1 MFVPPSPRPP
11 SSPRRGHAPGPP
23 EMRLRNVSV
32 LTVMLF
38 GLSGLL
44 SVSWYTA
51 FSSSRGDVV
60 DIYQR
65 EFLALR
71 ERLHS
76 AEQENLRRSKEL
88 NLVLEEIKKA
98 IAEKQALRD
107 INRTWSSLSEETRLK
122 LWNVSSSKNLLQL
135 PSIFHHLPH
144 LLNREDSLQP
154 AVHLGQGRT
163 GVSVVMGVPSVKR
176 EVHSYLTDTLASLMS
191 ELSPAEKDDC
201 VIVVLIAEA
210 DQQYASG
217 VADNLKRLFPAEI
230 QAGLLEVISP
240 SVHFYPDFSRLR
252 ESFGD
257 PKERVRWRTKQNLD
271 YCFLMMYAQ
280 SKGTYYVQLE
290 DDIVARPNFFTTM
303 KNFALQQPS
312 EEWMILEFSQLGFI
326 GKMFKSADLS
336 LIVEFM
342 LMFYKDKPIDWLLD
356 HIMWVKVCNPEKDA
370 KHCDRQKA
378 NLRIRFKPSLFQ
390 HVGTHSSLAG
400 KIQKLKDKDFGKQ
413 ALHKGHAN
421 PLAEVTTSLKTYQHF
436 TLEKAYLGEDFFWAF
451 TPVAG
456 DFIRIRFFTPVR
468 IERYFFRSGNIE
480 HPGDKLF
487 NTSVEVLPF
496 DNIQAEK
503 EALTEAKDRTPKY
516 HRTEDGFIRIGTF
529 QNGIAEGEVNPT
541 FGPLEAMRLSVVTDS
556 PVWVILSEIFIKK
569 AE

>member
-1 MFVPPSPRPP
+1 MVCSQCVCVKLLCQPLSPCN
-11 SSPRRGHAPGPP
+11 GP
-23 EMRLRNVSV
+23 
-32 LTVMLF
+32 
-38 GLSGLL
+38 LSQTSLL
-44 SVSWYTA
+44 SLSV
-51 FSSSRGDVV
+51 GDVV

-65 EFLALR
+65 EFLGLR

-76 AEQENLRRSKEL
+76 AEQENLKRSKEL
-88 NLVLEEIKKA
+88 NLVLDEIKRA

-107 INRTWSSLSEETRLK
+107 INRTW
-122 LWNVSSSKNLLQL
+122 LWNVTTNKNVLQL

-144 LLNREDSLQP
+144 LLAKESSLQP
-154 AVHLGQGRT
+154 AVHVGQGRT
-163 GVSVVMGVPSVKR
+163 GVSIVMGVPSVKR
-176 EVHSYLTDTLASLMS
+176 EVHSYLTDTLSSLMT
-191 ELSPAEKDDC
+191 ELSAAEKEDC
-201 VIVVLIAEA
+201 VIVVFIAETN
-210 DQQYASG
+210 QQYANS
-217 VADNLKRLFPAEI
+217 VADNLKRLFPVEI
-230 QAGLLEVISP
+230 QSGLLEIISP
-240 SVHFYPDFSRLR
+240 SVHFYPDFSRLK

-290 DDIVARPNFFTTM
+290 DDIVARPNYFTTM

-326 GKMFKSADLS
+326 GKMFKSLDLS

-413 ALHKGHAN
+413 TLHKGHAN

-496 DNIQAEK
+496 DVSLATIHPIHSQ
-503 EALTEAKDRTPKY
+503 Y
-516 HRTEDGFIRIGTF
+516 IIMFH
-529 QNGIAEGEVNPT
+529 NGIAEGEVDPT
-541 FGPLEAMRLSVVTDS
+541 FGPLEALRLSVITDC

>member
-1 MFVPPSPRPP
+1 M
-11 SSPRRGHAPGPP
+11 
-23 EMRLRNVSV
+23 
-32 LTVMLF
+32 
-38 GLSGLL
+38 
-44 SVSWYTA
+44 W
-51 FSSSRGDVV
+51 
-60 DIYQR
+60 
-65 EFLALR
+65 

-88 NLVLEEIKKA
+88 NLVLEEIKRA
-98 IAEKQALRD
+98 IAEKQA
-107 INRTWSSLSEETRLK
+107 LK
-122 LWNVSSSKNLLQL
+122 LWNVSSSKNVLQL

-144 LLNREDSLQP
+144 LLNREDSLLP
-154 AVHLGQGRT
+154 AVHVGQGRT
-163 GVSVVMGVPSVKR
+163 GVSIVMGVPSVKR
-176 EVHSYLTDTLASLMS
+176 EVHSYLTDTLSSLMS
-191 ELSPAEKDDC
+191 ELSAAEKEDC

-210 DQQYASG
+210 DQQYASS

-230 QAGLLEVISP
+230 QSGLLEVVSP

-290 DDIVARPNFFTTM
+290 DDIVARPNYFTTM
-303 KNFALQQPS
+303 KNFALQQPL

-326 GKMFKSADLS
+326 GKMFKSLDLS

-413 ALHKGHAN
+413 TLHKGHAN

-496 DNIQAEK
+496 DGREK
-503 EALTEAKDRTPKY
+503 TPKY

-529 QNGIAEGEVNPT
+529 QHGIAEGEVDPT
-541 FGPLEAMRLSVVTDS
+541 FGPLEAMRLSVMTDS
-556 PVWVILSEIFIKK
+556 PVWVILSEVGMIRKVKLPFTQTCL
-569 AE
+569 

>member
-1 MFVPPSPRPP
+1 
-11 SSPRRGHAPGPP
+11 
-23 EMRLRNVSV
+23 MRLRNGTF
-32 LTVMLF
+32 LTVLVF
-38 GLSGLL
+38 GLCGLVSL
-44 SVSWYTA
+44 SWYTA
-51 FSSSRGDVV
+51 FSNPKGNVV

-71 ERLHS
+71 DRLHS
-76 AEQENLRRSKEL
+76 AEQENLKRSKEL
-88 NLVLEEIKKA
+88 NLVLDEIKRA

-107 INRTWSSLSEETRLK
+107 INRTWSSLSGEKTKLK
-122 LWNVSSSKNLLQL
+122 LWNVTSSKNVLQL

-144 LLNREDSLQP
+144 LLAKETSLQP
-154 AVHLGQGRT
+154 AVHIGQGRT
-163 GVSVVMGVPSVKR
+163 GVSIVMGVPSVKR
-176 EVHSYLTDTLASLMS
+176 EVHTYLTDTLSSLMS
-191 ELSPAEKDDC
+191 ELSQAEKEDC
-201 VIVVLIAEA
+201 VIVVFIAE
-210 DQQYASG
+210 QYANS
-217 VADNLKRLFPAEI
+217 VADNLKRL
-230 QAGLLEVISP
+230 
-240 SVHFYPDFSRLR
+240 
-252 ESFGD
+252 
-257 PKERVRWRTKQNLD
+257 WRTKQNLD

-290 DDIVARPNFFTTM
+290 DDIVARPNYFTTM

-326 GKMFKSADLS
+326 GKMFKSLDLS

-413 ALHKGHAN
+413 TLHKGHAN

-487 NTSVEVLPF
+487 NTTVEVLPF
-496 DNIQAEK
+496 DNIQSEK
-503 EALTEAKDRTPKY
+503 EALKEERERTPKY
-516 HRTEDGFIRIGTF
+516 QRTEDGFIRIGKF
-529 QNGIAEGEVNPT
+529 QNGIAEGEVDPS
-541 FGPLEAMRLSVVTDS
+541 FGPLEAMRLSVMTDS
-556 PVWVILSEIFIKK
+556 PVWVILSEVCLTSVLLILNLMGSV
-569 AE
+569 

>member
-1 MFVPPSPRPP
+1 MASCITILWTVCFVYS
-11 SSPRRGHAPGPP
+11 
-23 EMRLRNVSV
+23 MCKSV
-32 LTVMLF
+32 LLYVSNCYA
-38 GLSGLL
+38 LSWPG
-44 SVSWYTA
+44 
-51 FSSSRGDVV
+51 
-60 DIYQR
+60 
-65 EFLALR
+65 
-71 ERLHS
+71 
-76 AEQENLRRSKEL
+76 RSY
-88 NLVLEEIKKA
+88 
-98 IAEKQALRD
+98 
-107 INRTWSSLSEETRLK
+107 ETKLK
-122 LWNVSSSKNLLQL
+122 LWNVTTNKNVLQL

-144 LLNREDSLQP
+144 LLAKESSLQP
-154 AVHLGQGRT
+154 AVHVGQGRT
-163 GVSVVMGVPSVKR
+163 GVSIVMGVPSVKR
-176 EVHSYLTDTLASLMS
+176 EVHSYLTDTLSSLMT
-191 ELSPAEKDDC
+191 ELSAAEKEDC
-201 VIVVLIAEA
+201 VIVVFIAET
-210 DQQYASG
+210 DQQYANS
-217 VADNLKRLFPAEI
+217 VADNLKFPVEI
-230 QAGLLEVISP
+230 QSGLLEIISP
-240 SVHFYPDFSRLR
+240 SVHFYPDFSRLK

-290 DDIVARPNFFTTM
+290 DDIVARPNYFTTM

-326 GKMFKSADLS
+326 GKMFKSLDLS

-413 ALHKGHAN
+413 TLHKGHAN

-496 DNIQAEK
+496 DLYWFDI
-503 EALTEAKDRTPKY
+503 LILSLCPLGVF
-516 HRTEDGFIRIGTF
+516 H
-529 QNGIAEGEVNPT
+529 NGIAEGEVDPT
-541 FGPLEAMRLSVVTDS
+541 FGPLEALRLSVITDC

>member
-1 MFVPPSPRPP
+1 
-11 SSPRRGHAPGPP
+11 
-23 EMRLRNVSV
+23 MRFRNVSF
-32 LTVMLF
+32 LTVLLF
-38 GLSGLL
+38 GLSGLVSL
-44 SVSWYTA
+44 SWYTA

-88 NLVLEEIKKA
+88 NLVLEEIKRA

-122 LWNVSSSKNLLQL
+122 LWNVSSSKNVLQL

-163 GVSVVMGVPSVKR
+163 GVSIVMGVPSVKR
-176 EVHSYLTDTLASLMS
+176 EVHSYLTDTLSSLMS

-217 VADNLKRLFPAEI
+217 VADNLKQLFPAEI
-230 QAGLLEVISP
+230 QSGLLEVVSP
-240 SVHFYPDFSRLR
+240 SAHFYPDFSRLR

-290 DDIVARPNFFTTM
+290 DDIVARPNFFSTM

-326 GKMFKSADLS
+326 GKMFKSLDLS

-413 ALHKGHAN
+413 TLHKGHAN

-436 TLEKAYLGEDFFWAF
+436 TLEKAYGGEDFFWAF

-503 EALTEAKDRTPKY
+503 EALTEGREKTPKY
-516 HRTEDGFIRIGTF
+516 HRTDDGFIRIGKF
-529 QNGIAEGEVNPT
+529 QNGIAEGEVDPS
-541 FGPLEAMRLSVVTDS
+541 FGPLEAMRLSVITDS

>member
-1 MFVPPSPRPP
+1 
-11 SSPRRGHAPGPP
+11 
-23 EMRLRNVSV
+23 MRLRNVSF
-32 LTVMLF
+32 LTVLLF
-38 GLSGLL
+38 GLCGLVSL
-44 SVSWYTA
+44 SWYTA

-88 NLVLEEIKKA
+88 NLVLEEIKRA

-122 LWNVSSSKNLLQL
+122 LWNVSSSKNVLQL

-154 AVHLGQGRT
+154 SVHLGQGRT
-163 GVSVVMGVPSVKR
+163 GVSIVMGVPSVKR
-176 EVHSYLTDTLASLMS
+176 EVHSYLTDTLSSLMS
-191 ELSPAEKDDC
+191 ELSATEKDDC
-201 VIVVLIAEA
+201 VIVVFIAEA
-210 DQQYASG
+210 DPQYANG
-217 VADNLKRLFPAEI
+217 VADNLKRLFPVEI
-230 QAGLLEVISP
+230 QSGLLEVISP

-280 SKGTYYVQLE
+280 TKGTYYVQLE
-290 DDIVARPNFFTTM
+290 DDIVARPNYFTTM

-326 GKMFKSADLS
+326 GKMFKSLDLS

-370 KHCDRQKA
+370 
-378 NLRIRFKPSLFQ
+378 
-390 HVGTHSSLAG
+390 
-400 KIQKLKDKDFGKQ
+400 DKDFEQ
-413 ALHKGHAN
+413 TLHKGHAN

-456 DFIRIRFFTPVR
+456 DFIRIRFFTPVALR
-468 IERYFFRSGNIE
+468 GLYFFRSGNIE

-496 DNIQAEK
+496 DNIQADK
-503 EALTEAKDRTPKY
+503 EALREGREKTPKY
-516 HRTEDGFIRIGTF
+516 HRTEDGFIRIGMF
-529 QNGIAEGEVNPT
+529 QNGIAEGEVDPT
-541 FGPLEAMRLSVVTDS
+541 FGPLEALRLSVITDS